1 MKQFK
6 KIGILLA
13 FFVSFTVVNANPTDS
28 IGTKVKNGKIF
39 IMHKVEKAQ
48 GLFSISRR
56 YNVPLNDIIEANPG
70 SDKSL
75 QVDQILL
82 IPTGKDAPKEEQKVK
97 EYFQSDKQPAA
108 TGSETSAKTTFAKYH
123 TVMQGETL
131 YSVSVLYKTKVDILK
146 SLNNL
151 QSETLTVGQ
160 QLVVPSTEEEKKS
173 FDDKMVQAEKKIDDA
188 VAKTNQLQKAT
199 NTQTNTK
206 SNAKE
211 ISNSKTSTYEIKV
224 EPMPKYNIEKVVE
237 TGVNEEL
244 KMDLSSSTNKRVC
257 SHHAASVGST
267 IMITNPANN
276 KSVFVKVV
284 SNHSLNADKGN
295 IILLPE
301 NVLSELGL
309 EVGGKVETSFA
320 R

>member
-108 TGSETSAKTTFAKYH
+108 TIGNDKMPLHVCWPLHAP
-123 TVMQGETL
+123 
-131 YSVSVLYKTKVDILK
+131 SVHRA
-146 SLNNL
+146 SLN
-151 QSETLTVGQ
+151 G
-160 QLVVPSTEEEKKS
+160 
-173 FDDKMVQAEKKIDDA
+173 DDGMV
-188 VAKTNQLQKAT
+188 
-199 NTQTNTK
+199 
-206 SNAKE
+206 
-211 ISNSKTSTYEIKV
+211 
-224 EPMPKYNIEKVVE
+224 
-237 TGVNEEL
+237 
-244 KMDLSSSTNKRVC
+244 SS
-257 SHHAASVGST
+257 
-267 IMITNPANN
+267 
-276 KSVFVKVV
+276 
-284 SNHSLNADKGN
+284 
-295 IILLPE
+295 
-301 NVLSELGL
+301 
-309 EVGGKVETSFA
+309 
-320 R
+320 